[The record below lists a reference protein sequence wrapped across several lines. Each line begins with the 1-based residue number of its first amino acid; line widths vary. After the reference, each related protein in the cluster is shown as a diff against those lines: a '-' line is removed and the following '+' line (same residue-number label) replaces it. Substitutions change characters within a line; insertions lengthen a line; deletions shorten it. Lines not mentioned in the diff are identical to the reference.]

1 MSYSQ
6 SYNNEGS
13 SSGGGCFT
21 LLLLAAAA
29 FAVFMAL
36 GGGDSSTTT
45 TDTRS
50 GLLSGNQTE
59 VLSRNQLNLFSDVW
73 NCFGDNSCI
82 ITTETNTSTANN
94 STNVDGDRNAV
105 SIAPTVFPDG
115 VLRCYDQTA
124 QAWTVE
130 ECSRQGV
137 QP

>member
-1 MSYSQ
+1 M
-6 SYNNEGS
+6 
-13 SSGGGCFT
+13 

-59 VLSRNQLNLFSDVW
+59 VLSRNQLNLFSDVT
-73 NCFGDNSCI
+73 NCNGDWSCVTV
-82 ITTETNTSTANN
+82 ITTTTNTSTANN